1 MALLPRERLGEVV
14 SVNFGDSNRAKP
26 ATTDWVVGGSGQASA
41 QAAPAFEQTEQVV
54 SESAPAAP
62 PASPVIEPVSAHNA
76 EPPVYEI
83 SEEILRAFYEEAI
96 ATGLE
101 DGKSQ
106 VFAELNVLQ
115 ERYASA
121 IEQLRSAGQQ
131 LAGQNQT
138 QIIKLACF
146 MAEKIVRSHLKL
158 NPNDLLSMVQEAV
171 EAQSDVGLITVFCS
185 SGDFEFLEARLESM
199 TGADGS
205 LLQVNLKQ
213 DEMLE
218 YGDFRVETKSGNIDG
233 RVNDRVNQVAQ
244 VVTGGE
250 SA

>member
-14 SVNFGDSNRAKP
+14 SVNFGDSNRSAPK
-26 ATTDWVVGGSGQASA
+26 ATEWAVGGGGAQA
-41 QAAPAFEQTEQVV
+41 QAAAVERTQSPAQPEPAVQP
-54 SESAPAAP
+54 APVA
-62 PASPVIEPVSAHNA
+62 EPMPIHNA
-76 EPPVYEI
+76 EPPVFEI
-83 SEEILRAFYEEAI
+83 SEDILRAFYEEAI

-101 DGKSQ
+101 DGKGQ
-106 VFAELNVLQ
+106 VFAELNILQ
-115 ERYASA
+115 ERYAGA

-158 NPNDLLSMVQEAV
+158 NPSDLMSMVQEAV
-171 EAQSDVGLITVFCS
+171 DAQSDVGVVTVMCS
-185 SGDFEFLEARLESM
+185 SGDHEFLKARLDSM
-199 TGADGS
+199 TGPDGS
-205 LLQVNLKQ
+205 LLKVNLKQ
-213 DEMLE
+213 DELLE

-244 VVTGGE
+244 MVTGGDG
-250 SA
+250 A

>member
-26 ATTDWVVGGSGQASA
+26 TAKEWVVGGGGQAASVQA
-41 QAAPAFEQTEQVV
+41 QAAAQPAPVV
-54 SESAPAAP
+54 QPP
-62 PASPVIEPVSAHNA
+62 PAVEPMPVQNA

-101 DGKSQ
+101 DGKGQ

-121 IEQLRSAGQQ
+121 IEQLRGAGQQ

-158 NPNDLLSMVQEAV
+158 NPSDLFDMVQEAI
-171 EAQSDVGLITVFCS
+171 EAQTDVGVVTITCS
-185 SGDFEFLEARLESM
+185 SGDFEFLETRLESM
-199 TGADGS
+199 TGPDGS
-205 LLQVNLKQ
+205 LLHVNLKK
-213 DEMLE
+213 DAMLE
-218 YGDFRVETKSGNIDG
+218 YGDFQVETKTGNIDG
-233 RVNDRVNQVAQ
+233 RVQDRVNQVAQ
-244 VVTGGE
+244 AVTGGE
-250 SA
+250 RA

>member
-14 SVNFGDSNRAKP
+14 SVNFGDSNRAAP
-26 ATTDWVVGGSGQASA
+26 AATEWAVGGGQA
-41 QAAPAFEQTEQVV
+41 QAAAVDRVQPAPSVQ
-54 SESAPAAP
+54 PA
-62 PASPVIEPVSAHNA
+62 PVIEPMPVQNA
-76 EPPVYEI
+76 EPPVFEI
-83 SEEILRAFYEEAI
+83 PEEILRAFYEEAV

-101 DGKSQ
+101 DGKGQ

-115 ERYASA
+115 ERYAGA

-158 NPNDLLSMVQEAV
+158 NPADLLSMVQEAV
-171 EAQSDVGLITVFCS
+171 EAQSDVGVITVMCS
-185 SGDFEFLEARLESM
+185 SGDYEFLEARLESM
-199 TGADGS
+199 TGPDGS
-205 LLQVNLKQ
+205 LLHVNLKQ
-213 DEMLE
+213 DELLE

-233 RVNDRVNQVAQ
+233 RVSDRVNQASQ
-244 VVTGGE
+244 KITGGGG
-250 SA
+250 A